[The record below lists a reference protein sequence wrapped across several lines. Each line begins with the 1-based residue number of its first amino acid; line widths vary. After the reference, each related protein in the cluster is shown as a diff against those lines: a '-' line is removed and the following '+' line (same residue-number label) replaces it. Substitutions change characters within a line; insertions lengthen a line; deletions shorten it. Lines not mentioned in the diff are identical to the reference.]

1 MENNKENVNT
11 KKTSN
16 LLISNINKFKWQEF
30 LEYVNTYDP
39 KKDGIDNVE
48 IIIKDLLYGIGVSL
62 DDSFKFADGYKR
74 FMDDIK
80 ANF

>member
-1 MENNKENVNT
+1 MENSRENIGKNK
-11 KKTSN
+11 KRN
-16 LLISNINKFKWQEF
+16 LLISDVSKFKWVEF

-39 KKDGIDNVE
+39 KKDGLDNVE
-48 IIIKDLLYGIGVSL
+48 IIVKDLFYGIGVSL
-62 DDSFKFADGYKR
+62 DESFKFADGYKR